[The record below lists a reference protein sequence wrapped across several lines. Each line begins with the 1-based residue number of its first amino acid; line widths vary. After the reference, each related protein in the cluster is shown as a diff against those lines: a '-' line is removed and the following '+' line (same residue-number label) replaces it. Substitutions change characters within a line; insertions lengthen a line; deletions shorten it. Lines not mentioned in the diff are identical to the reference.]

1 MNKNLIFLLIG
12 LFSIVFISCE
22 KDIEPLEN
30 NLGHTALSNTI
41 TVKNGYL
48 HFSNK
53 EVLDDYIKQVK
64 DALESKSSGVK
75 SSSAIPS
82 FKGFNSLAQSIANS
96 QVDNFKKTKSIQEL
110 DNALSPELNEMLIP
124 DEVIHHVVDDQNRVQ
139 IAEELYQITEVGTFI
154 YKEKN
159 ITDFEGLYENFSKE
173 SLSKSNQVDEAVF
186 DFGEVKFVD
195 SFGYGKLEDFNR
207 ETIISEMISEISDEF
222 IGIPKP
228 KPIAYK
234 PYVKTPRDGTA
245 ISDAYTNKYN
255 LTTYRAGAK
264 TWFGKRLQS
273 LFGENSYRKKK
284 LDSGHRLKF
293 KLYSVDYFFYKN
305 SGARLKFQKRIRV
318 SKTIRI
324 FGWKKRITLYTYWST
339 RKTPEMVVG
348 VDYFKGHYLYEDFGM
363 GNKYRSDYK
372 KDFSETFSKSIVS
385 MGYKGLI
392 KAPSDFFRGWVTNL
406 DCFYYDISVPYS
418 NDNVQTSKLLSEAF
432 DEGMKAVK
440 NYTIKSGSG
449 YIYNKIKDAPR
460 LLLNELG
467 DYNKEYIS
475 FKGIHTYRNR
485 SSIHV
490 NFGHSSGGAKLQSI
504 NGKLSGGGYTPN
516 AFFVDEAYV
525 FGAVK
530 YDGNWKGIRM
540 YIK

>member
-30 NLGHTALSNTI
+30 NLDYTALSNTI

-75 SSSAIPS
+75 SSSVIPT

-110 DNALSPELNEMLIP
+110 DNALSPELNELLIP
-124 DEVIHHVVDDQNRVQ
+124 DEAIHHVVDDQNRVQ

-173 SLSKSNQVDEAVF
+173 SLSKSNQVDESVF
-186 DFGEVKFVD
+186 DFGKVKFVD
-195 SFGYGKLEDFNR
+195 SFGYGKLGDFNR
-207 ETIISEMISEISDEF
+207 EAIISEMISEISDEF
-222 IGIPKP
+222 IGITKSKP
-228 KPIAYK
+228 YTYK
-234 PYVKTPRDGTA
+234 PYVKTPYDGTA
-245 ISDAYTNKYN
+245 INSAYTNKYN

-264 TWFGKRLQS
+264 TLVGKGFQS

-284 LDSGHRLKF
+284 LDSDHRLKF

-305 SGARLKFQKRIRV
+305 SGARLKFQKRKRV
-318 SKTIRI
+318 TKRIRI
-324 FGWKKRITLYTYWST
+324 FGWKKTITLYTYWST
-339 RKTPEMVVG
+339 RQVPEMVVG

-363 GNKYRSDYK
+363 GNKYQSDTK
-372 KDFSETFSKSIVS
+372 MDFSETFSKSVVS

-406 DCFYYDISVPYS
+406 ECFKYTISVPFS
-418 NDNVQTSKLLSEAF
+418 NNVQTDKLLGKAF
-432 DEGMKAVK
+432 DQGMKAVK

-449 YIYNKIKDAPR
+449 YVYNKIKDAPR
-460 LLLNELG
+460 LLLNDQR
-467 DYNKEYIS
+467 DYNKEYVS
-475 FKGIHTYRNR
+475 FKGVHTYRNR

-490 NFGHSSGGAKLQSI
+490 KFGHSSGGAKLQSM

-516 AFFVDEAYV
+516 AFFVDEAYI

-530 YDGNWKGIRM
+530 YDGKWKGIRM
-540 YIK
+540 YIR